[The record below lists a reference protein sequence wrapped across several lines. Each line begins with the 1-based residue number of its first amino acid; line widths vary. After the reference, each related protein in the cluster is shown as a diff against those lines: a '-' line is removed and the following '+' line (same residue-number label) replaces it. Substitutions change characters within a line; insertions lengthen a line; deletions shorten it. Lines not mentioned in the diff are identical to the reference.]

1 MIHLDVSLRMN
12 IAAPIIPG
20 KEAAG
25 IALGTPVADFIS
37 RERPES
43 VRQLYSC
50 DVFEYPNVKIWADS
64 QTGAIDQ
71 VAVSGVYTGSTSNGL
86 RLGMTLREVAEKIGR
101 PYEDDEDC
109 LLIEGMPGVAL
120 ETSAWKRKYSDSF
133 GDFDPDA
140 EITDIFVIPTE
151 EEG

>member
-1 MIHLDVSLRMN
+1 MN
-12 IAAPIIPG
+12 TAAPIIPG

-25 IALGTPVADFIS
+25 ITLGSPVADFIS
-37 RERPES
+37 AERPDS

-50 DVFEYPNVKIWADS
+50 DVFEYRDVKIWADP

-71 VAVSGVYTGSTSNGL
+71 VAVSGGYSGSTSNGL

-101 PYEDDEDC
+101 PYEDDEDS

-120 ETSAWKRKYSDSF
+120 ETSAWKRKYSESF
-133 GDFDPDA
+133 GDFNPDA
-140 EITDIFVIPTE
+140 EVTDIFVIPTK